1 LGIVILLILAGIWVG
16 VGVVYFRGRLESTP
30 ADSIGDFR
38 RQLRVLQR
46 TGPSRG
52 MSAENLDFG
61 RHPEAVEPVPLRAVR
76 ESRPGG
82 RERVSQPSRRQAGP
96 GRPAAAP
103 RSAHSSALPATS
115 SAKRARTIRRRRD
128 VMFTLL
134 MSMGT
139 TFVLA
144 MVVSSSA
151 LWMLHLL
158 MDGLFLGFVA
168 MLVRMR
174 SVAAE
179 KEMKLRILPQPAG
192 RPQPAPVLALR
203 RSATN

>member
-1 LGIVILLILAGIWVG
+1 MGIVVVLILAGIWAAVLIPPIL
-16 VGVVYFRGRLESTP
+16 RARAESSP

-46 TGPSRG
+46 TGPPRG
-52 MSAENLDFG
+52 VSPEVLNSG
-61 RHPEAVEPVPLRAVR
+61 VYVEAVEPVPLRSVR
-76 ESRPGG
+76 
-82 RERVSQPSRRQAGP
+82 GP
-96 GRPAAAP
+96 GTGAHEDTISRLSRHQPGRSRAAP
-103 RSAHSSALPATS
+103 PTRSAHGSPPSSAQ
-115 SAKRARTIRRRRD
+115 RARTIRRRRD

-134 MSMGT
+134 MGMGT

-151 LWMLHLL
+151 LWMLHAL
-158 MDGLFLGFVA
+158 MDALFLGFVA

-192 RPQPAPVLALR
+192 RPQPAPVLAMR

>member
-1 LGIVILLILAGIWVG
+1 
-16 VGVVYFRGRLESTP
+16 
-30 ADSIGDFR
+30 
-38 RQLRVLQR
+38 
-46 TGPSRG
+46 
-52 MSAENLDFG
+52 
-61 RHPEAVEPVPLRAVR
+61 
-76 ESRPGG
+76 
-82 RERVSQPSRRQAGP
+82 
-96 GRPAAAP
+96 
-103 RSAHSSALPATS
+103 
-115 SAKRARTIRRRRD
+115 
-128 VMFTLL
+128 MFTLL

-174 SVAAE
+174 SVAVE

-192 RPQPAPVLALR
+192 RPQPVPVLAMR